1 MQENVLSFA
10 IQIKAG
16 RALLGWSQADL
27 AHRSGIARATVA
39 RIEAL
44 MMLPRLDTV
53 GKLRQA
59 FKDGGVI
66 FHDDDVGNGFSI
78 VVSDKTIEQLLAQS
92 KEKILEDTGTNGL

>member
-1 MQENVLSFA
+1 MQRNVLSFA
-10 IQIKAG
+10 MQIKAG

-27 AHRSGIARATVA
+27 ANRSGIARATVA

-66 FHDDDVGNGFSI
+66 FHDDDVGSGFTV
-78 VVSDKTIEQLLAQS
+78 VVSDKTIDQLLSQMQPSTPPEAS
-92 KEKILEDTGTNGL
+92 E

>member
-1 MQENVLSFA
+1 MQRDVLSFS

-27 AHRSGIARATVA
+27 ANRSGIARATVA

-66 FHDDDVGNGFSI
+66 FHDDDVGNGFTI
-78 VVSDKTIEQLLAQS
+78 VVGDKTIEQLLAENQA
-92 KEKILEDTGTNGL
+92 KLPAGAGE

>member
-1 MQENVLSFA
+1 VQRDVLSFA

-16 RALLGWSQADL
+16 RALLGWSQAEL
-27 AHRSGIARATVA
+27 AKRSGVARATVA

-59 FKDGGVI
+59 IKDGGVL
-66 FHDDDVGNGFSI
+66 FHDDDSRNGFTII
-78 VVSDKTIEQLLAQS
+78 VSSGAVDGLLAQAKGLGS
-92 KEKILEDTGTNGL
+92 LLIAPEK

>member
-1 MQENVLSFA
+1 MQRDVLSFA

-16 RALLGWSQADL
+16 RALLGWSQAEL
-27 AHRSGIARATVA
+27 ARRSGVARATVA

-59 FKDGGVI
+59 FREGGVL
-66 FHDDDVGNGFSI
+66 FHDDNTGNGFSI
-78 VVSDKTIEQLLAQS
+78 TVSSGTVDQLLAQTRGVGS
-92 KEKILEDTGTNGL
+92 LVITPEK

>member
-1 MQENVLSFA
+1 MQRDVLSFS

-27 AHRSGIARATVA
+27 ANRSGIARATVA

-66 FHDDDVGNGFSI
+66 FHDDDVGNGFTI
-78 VVSDKTIEQLLAQS
+78 VVSDKTIEQLLAENQS
-92 KEKILEDTGTNGL
+92 KLLDGAGE

>member
-1 MQENVLSFA
+1 MQRDVLSFS

-27 AHRSGIARATVA
+27 ANRSGIARATVA

-66 FHDDDVGNGFSI
+66 FHDDDVGNGFTI
-78 VVSDKTIEQLLAQS
+78 VVSDKTIEQLLEESHS
-92 KEKILEDTGTNGL
+92 KLLHGGE

>member
-1 MQENVLSFA
+1 MQRDVLSFS

-27 AHRSGIARATVA
+27 ANRSGIARATVA

-66 FHDDDVGNGFSI
+66 FQDDDVGNGFTI
-78 VVSDKTIEQLLAQS
+78 VVSDKTIEQLLAENQS
-92 KEKILEDTGTNGL
+92 KLLDGAGE

>member
-1 MQENVLSFA
+1 MQRDVLSFA

-16 RALLGWSQADL
+16 RALLGWSQAEL
-27 AHRSGIARATVA
+27 ATRSGIARATVA

-59 FKDGGVI
+59 FKDGGVV
-66 FHDDDVGNGFSI
+66 FHDDDVGNGFTI
-78 VVSDKTIEQLLAQS
+78 VVSDKTIEQLLASSTS
-92 KEKILEDTGTNGL
+92 KLTDIVGN